1 MGNKAQPFLNPLEIS
16 KPHNLFWLPTSPH
29 SLSLSLPYFDIYVWD
44 ALSGTYAHV
53 AVRCSHHVR
62 YLVSISEAVLVSAYI
77 LMDSRGFLTIGLTI
91 SLMVTNSSNFVFFSC
106 LLASFAHTLQA
117 MLIHIK
123 GWFFYFFF
131 IL

>member
-1 MGNKAQPFLNPLEIS
+1 MPMLQFVAATMLDTLY
-16 KPHNLFWLPTSPH
+16 
-29 SLSLSLPYFDIYVWD
+29 PYQRLCLCQHI
-44 ALSGTYAHV
+44 
-53 AVRCSHHVR
+53 
-62 YLVSISEAVLVSAYI
+62 YI

-123 GWFFYFFF
+123 GWFFFLIS
-131 IL
+131 ILRAGFCNLVLQCCNFKGELLFLD